1 MEKICY
7 NCFNES
13 LNGSGV
19 CTRCGYDGAKNRE
32 KFPQALPQGSILYG
46 RYIIGRVLG
55 QGGFGI
61 TYLAQ
66 DYQTKELVAIKEF
79 FPDTMATRTGG
90 TTVTPFSGER
100 GENFA
105 YGRDTFLEEAKTMA
119 EFLDNPNIVRVHSYF
134 EENGTGYFVME
145 YLDGVSFQQ
154 YIKDHGGRISWE
166 EALKVMLP
174 ILDALSAMHTKGI
187 IHRDVTPD
195 NIYITKEGA
204 VKLLDFGAARYS
216 LGNVSRSLD
225 VILKHGFAPKE
236 QYKRHGRQG
245 PYTDVY
251 STAATIY
258 YAITG
263 AKPDD
268 AIERSD
274 EDTLPLPSTLG
285 AKITEAQEKVL
296 LKGLAV
302 QAENRYQTMAAFRD
316 ALTGAVQPEPV
327 NKTTPKP
334 VVKDDQKEQK
344 TAGRKNLP
352 KWLIPACAAA
362 VLVFVALQIGM
373 SMGRSSKD
381 SPVVQSPPLTETAS
395 QTEALQQTVLETL
408 PTENAAQTETLQETA
423 LETIP
428 TPTETQPKPYVMMT
442 TREESLWEIDEEDRE
457 NQPFWG
463 QETYLRKDVEA
474 VRFETG
480 LEDAPRNAWDVSQA
494 GDKSILA
501 WMEDGVLHVASE
513 GIIALNPDSSMC
525 FSSFTYLKEI
535 DFGAGVDTSQ
545 VTNMYA
551 MFSACRSLTS
561 LDVSSFDTSQVTDM
575 SEMFYNC
582 SNLTSLDVSGFDTS
596 QVTDMAYMFCDCSS
610 LTSLDVS
617 GFDTSQVTRMW
628 FMFCGCSSLTSLDL
642 SGFDTS
648 RMPGLAEFAF
658 TFSGC
663 KSLKNLICSDS
674 RIRSAYEER

>member
-1 MEKICY
+1 MEHICY
-7 NCFNES
+7 NCFCDS
-13 LNGSGV
+13 LNEAGV

-90 TTVTPFSGER
+90 TAVTPFSGER

-105 YGRDTFLEEAKTMA
+105 YGRNTFLEEAKTMA
-119 EFLDNPNIVRVHSYF
+119 EFLDNPNIVRVHSFF

-166 EALKVMLP
+166 ETLKIMLP
-174 ILDALSAMHTKGI
+174 ILDALSAMHAKGI

-195 NIYITKEGA
+195 NIFITKDGT

-274 EDTLPLPSTLG
+274 EDTMPLPTTLG
-285 AKITEAQEKVL
+285 ARITEAQEKVL

-302 QAENRYQTMAAFRD
+302 QPEDRYQTIDAFRD
-316 ALTGAVQPEPV
+316 ALSGAVPPAPAPDPE
-327 NKTTPKP
+327 
-334 VVKDDQKEQK
+334 ER
-344 TAGRKNLP
+344 RKLP
-352 KWLIPACAAA
+352 KWLLPACGA
-362 VLVFVALQIGM
+362 VALILIAVGLSMAIG
-373 SMGRSSKD
+373 SRGNDLSSD
-381 SPVVQSPPLTETAS
+381 QQVMAPPMETVAPD
-395 QTEALQQTVLETL
+395 EAGMEILSGSIQKLET
-408 PTENAAQTETLQETA
+408 
-423 LETIP
+423 
-428 TPTETQPKPYVMMT
+428 TQPQFETFVMMST
-442 TREESLWEIDEEDRE
+442 DSFVEDDLT
-457 NQPFWG
+457 PIWG
-463 QETYLRKDVEA
+463 QSDFIRRQVEA
-474 VRFETG
+474 V
-480 LEDAPRNAWDVSQA
+480 
-494 GDKSILA
+494 
-501 WMEDGVLHVASE
+501 
-513 GIIALNPDSSMC
+513 
-525 FSSFTYLKEI
+525 
-535 DFGAGVDTSQ
+535 
-545 VTNMYA
+545 
-551 MFSACRSLTS
+551 SL
-561 LDVSSFDTSQVTDM
+561 
-575 SEMFYNC
+575 
-582 SNLTSLDVSGFDTS
+582 
-596 QVTDMAYMFCDCSS
+596 
-610 LTSLDVS
+610 
-617 GFDTSQVTRMW
+617 
-628 FMFCGCSSLTSLDL
+628 
-642 SGFDTS
+642 
-648 RMPGLAEFAF
+648 
-658 TFSGC
+658 
-663 KSLKNLICSDS
+663 
-674 RIRSAYEER
+674 

>member
-1 MEKICY
+1 MERICY
-7 NCFNES
+7 NCFTDS
-13 LNGSGV
+13 LDEAGV

-32 KFPQALPQGSILYG
+32 KFPQPLPQGSILYG

-66 DYQTKELVAIKEF
+66 DYQTKERVAIKEF

-105 YGRDTFLEEAKTMA
+105 YGRNTFLEEAKTMA

-166 EALKVMLP
+166 ETLKIMLP
-174 ILDALSAMHTKGI
+174 VLDALSAMHAKGI

-195 NIYITKEGA
+195 NIFITKDGS

-274 EDTLPLPSTLG
+274 EDTMPLPSTLG
-285 AKITEAQEKVL
+285 AKITLAQEKVL

-302 QAENRYQTMAAFRD
+302 IY
-316 ALTGAVQPEPV
+316 
-327 NKTTPKP
+327 
-334 VVKDDQKEQK
+334 
-344 TAGRKNLP
+344 RKN
-352 KWLIPACAAA
+352 
-362 VLVFVALQIGM
+362 
-373 SMGRSSKD
+373 R
-381 SPVVQSPPLTETAS
+381 
-395 QTEALQQTVLETL
+395 
-408 PTENAAQTETLQETA
+408 
-423 LETIP
+423 
-428 TPTETQPKPYVMMT
+428 
-442 TREESLWEIDEEDRE
+442 R
-457 NQPFWG
+457 
-463 QETYLRKDVEA
+463 
-474 VRFETG
+474 
-480 LEDAPRNAWDVSQA
+480 
-494 GDKSILA
+494 
-501 WMEDGVLHVASE
+501 
-513 GIIALNPDSSMC
+513 
-525 FSSFTYLKEI
+525 
-535 DFGAGVDTSQ
+535 
-545 VTNMYA
+545 
-551 MFSACRSLTS
+551 
-561 LDVSSFDTSQVTDM
+561 
-575 SEMFYNC
+575 
-582 SNLTSLDVSGFDTS
+582 
-596 QVTDMAYMFCDCSS
+596 
-610 LTSLDVS
+610 
-617 GFDTSQVTRMW
+617 
-628 FMFCGCSSLTSLDL
+628 
-642 SGFDTS
+642 
-648 RMPGLAEFAF
+648 
-658 TFSGC
+658 
-663 KSLKNLICSDS
+663 
-674 RIRSAYEER
+674 

>member
-1 MEKICY
+1 MAAT
-7 NCFNES
+7 F
-13 LNGSGV
+13 
-19 CTRCGYDGAKNRE
+19 
-32 KFPQALPQGSILYG
+32 
-46 RYIIGRVLG
+46 
-55 QGGFGI
+55 

-105 YGRDTFLEEAKTMA
+105 YGRNTFLEEAKTMA

-166 EALKVMLP
+166 ETLKIMLP
-174 ILDALSAMHTKGI
+174 VLDALSAMHAKGI

-251 STAATIY
+251 SAAATIY

-263 AKPDD
+263 TKPDD

-274 EDTLPLPSTLG
+274 EDTMPLPTTLG
-285 AKITEAQEKVL
+285 AKITLAQEKVL
-296 LKGLAV
+296 L
-302 QAENRYQTMAAFRD
+302 N
-316 ALTGAVQPEPV
+316 GAVQPEPV

-334 VVKDDQKEQK
+334 VVKNDQKEQK
-344 TAGRKNLP
+344 TAGRKKLP

-362 VLVFVALQIGM
+362 VLMFAVLQIGM

-381 SPVVQSPPLTETAS
+381 SPVVQRSLQVETAAPVVQS
-395 QTEALQQTVLETL
+395 SPQVET
-408 PTENAAQTETLQETA
+408 AAQTEVLRPTVF
-423 LETIP
+423 ETIP
-428 TPTETQPKPYVMMT
+428 NETQPTYVMMAP
-442 TREESLWEIDEEDRE
+442 RDESLWKIDDEDRG

-463 QETYLRKDVEA
+463 QEIYLRKDVKA
-474 VRFETG
+474 VRFENA
-480 LEDAPRNAWDVSQA
+480 LANAPENAWDVSEKA
-494 GDKSILA
+494 NGSIQA
-501 WMEDGVLHVASE
+501 WMDNDGVLHVASD
-513 GIIALNPDSSMC
+513 GIIALNPDSAML
-525 FSSFTYLKEI
+525 FAHFTNLNEI
-535 DFGAGVDTSQ
+535 DFGTAVDTSQVTDMIHMFNGCHNLRNLDVSGFDTSQ
-545 VTNMYA
+545 VTNMGN
-551 MFSACRSLTS
+551 MFNGCISLTSLDLSSFDTAQVRNMCWMFYNCSSLTSLDLSSFDTAQVWNMMCMFYNCSSLTS
-561 LDVSSFDTSQVTDM
+561 LDVSSFDTSQVTDI
-575 SEMFYNC
+575 SYMFYDCSNLTSLDLSSFDTSQVTDMSYMFCDC

-596 QVTDMAYMFCDCSS
+596 KGTSTYDMFNSCN
-610 LTSLDVS
+610 
-617 GFDTSQVTRMW
+617 
-628 FMFCGCSSLTSLDL
+628 
-642 SGFDTS
+642 
-648 RMPGLAEFAF
+648 
-658 TFSGC
+658 
-663 KSLKNLICSDS
+663 SLKYLICSDNK
-674 RIRSAYEER
+674 IRSAYEGREID

>member
-1 MEKICY
+1 MEQICY
-7 NCFNES
+7 SCFSDS
-13 LNGSGV
+13 LNEAGV

-46 RYIIGRVLG
+46 RYIVGRVLG

-90 TTVTPFSGER
+90 NTVTPFTGER
-100 GENFA
+100 GENFT

-166 EALKVMLP
+166 EALKIMLP
-174 ILDALSAMHTKGI
+174 ILDALSAIHAKGI

-195 NIYITKEGA
+195 NIFITKDGT

-274 EDTLPLPSTLG
+274 EDTMPLPTTLG
-285 AKITEAQEKVL
+285 ARITMAQESAL

-302 QAENRYQTMAAFRD
+302 QSENRYQTMDAFRN
-316 ALTGAVQPEPV
+316 ALIGAVQPEPGK
-327 NKTTPKP
+327 KTDQESVMAKVQEWLKP
-334 VVKDDQKEQK
+334 MGVKK
-344 TAGRKNLP
+344 LP
-352 KWLIPACAAA
+352 KWLVPVCAILLAFTLLNLYIA
-362 VLVFVALQIGM
+362 
-373 SMGRSSKD
+373 SRGR
-381 SPVVQSPPLTETAS
+381 
-395 QTEALQQTVLETL
+395 
-408 PTENAAQTETLQETA
+408 AQEQKTSLGTWTQETVM
-423 LETIP
+423 
-428 TPTETQPKPYVMMT
+428 PTETQQTEPKQTEEAQIPAETEEETYPETTAGTTIPAPTEAMTETTLETAQSTTPVRSYQDILDKYMSTKDDDWKNNVMKADVFYDISKLRNRSGGRVLGSQLFRDEIRSVTFLDTIDNAPYDAWCISEGNDGSVMAWV
-442 TREESLWEIDEEDRE
+442 EE
-457 NQPFWG
+457 NQDL
-463 QETYLRKDVEA
+463 YDLYI
-474 VRFETG
+474 
-480 LEDAPRNAWDVSQA
+480 A
-494 GDKSILA
+494 GDGGVSAPENACGLFA
-501 WMEDGVLHVASE
+501 GYDHMEEIHFNGNFHTENTTQMQYMFYACF
-513 GIIALNPDSSMC
+513 AL
-525 FSSFTYLKEI
+525 EE
-535 DFGAGVDTSQ
+535 
-545 VTNMYA
+545 
-551 MFSACRSLTS
+551 
-561 LDVSSFDTSQVTDM
+561 LDVSDFDTSNATKMQCMFAWCKELEYLDLSNFDTRQVTDM
-575 SEMFYNC
+575 GSMFMHCEKIDYL
-582 SNLTSLDVSGFDTS
+582 NLESFILRKGVNTG
-596 QVTDMAYMFCDCSS
+596 YMFDNCPSS
-610 LTSLDVS
+610 ATVI
-617 GFDTSQVTRMW
+617 
-628 FMFCGCSSLTSLDL
+628 
-642 SGFDTS
+642 
-648 RMPGLAEFAF
+648 
-658 TFSGC
+658 
-663 KSLKNLICSDS
+663 KSW
-674 RIRSAYEER
+674 